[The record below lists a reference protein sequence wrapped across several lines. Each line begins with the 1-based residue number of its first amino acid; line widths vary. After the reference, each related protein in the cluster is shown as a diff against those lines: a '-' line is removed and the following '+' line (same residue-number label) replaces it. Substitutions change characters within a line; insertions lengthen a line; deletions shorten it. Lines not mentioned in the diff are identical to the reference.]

1 MVHTPRRRAR
11 SRTRIL
17 YWFRTPPGVRVG
29 RAPLDEE
36 TVRLLEDH
44 HPDVQ
49 FDWPQILRGDE
60 EKEPPYPGPP
70 PAPPQASA
78 PPALPTDPINPA
90 HAQLGS
96 EGLSRLRAR
105 YGELMAA
112 IGRRVTDPE
121 RQENLRE
128 QAGRLNPDNW
138 VTADEV
144 RQALEQYE
152 GAFEALR
159 GLVAGSGRRRRRR
172 RPGGG
177 GGDEGSRHAGSAG
190 GPRPEPSA
198 GDEGRL
204 PAELVERAEPGGS
217 HAPEPDKGHSQ
228 N

>member
-1 MVHTPRRRAR
+1 MHTPRRRTR

-44 HPDVQ
+44 HPDIQ
-49 FDWPQILRGDE
+49 FDWPQILRGDD

-70 PAPPQASA
+70 PTRPVAAA
-78 PPALPTDPINPA
+78 APALPPEPPEPFDPINPA

-112 IGRRVTDPE
+112 ITRRVADPE
-121 RQENLRE
+121 RQERLRDE
-128 QAGRLNPDNW
+128 ATRLNPDTW

-144 RQALEQYE
+144 RQALERHE
-152 GAFEALR
+152 ALFEALR
-159 GLVAGSGRRRRRR
+159 GQISGSGQRRRRRR
-172 RPGGG
+172 RPGG
-177 GGDEGSRHAGSAG
+177 AGPERG
-190 GPRPEPSA
+190 RTGPAP
-198 GDEGRL
+198 DL
-204 PAELVERAEPGGS
+204 ERGP
-217 HAPEPDKGHSQ
+217 SQ

>member
-1 MVHTPRRRAR
+1 MHTPRRRAR

-44 HPDVQ
+44 HPDIQ
-49 FDWPQILRGDE
+49 FDWPQILRGDD

-70 PAPPQASA
+70 PTRPVDAAPPPL
-78 PPALPTDPINPA
+78 PPPEPFDPINPA

-112 IGRRVTDPE
+112 ITRRVADPE
-121 RQENLRE
+121 RQERLRE
-128 QAGRLNPDNW
+128 EATHLNPDTW

-144 RQALEQYE
+144 REALERYE
-152 GAFEALR
+152 ALFEALR
-159 GLVAGSGRRRRRR
+159 GQISGSGQRRRRRR
-172 RPGGG
+172 RPGG
-177 GGDEGSRHAGSAG
+177 AG
-190 GPRPEPSA
+190 PEP
-198 GDEGRL
+198 GRTG
-204 PAELVERAEPGGS
+204 PAPDLERGP
-217 HAPEPDKGHSQ
+217 SQ